1 MKKIFLS
8 ILGTLIFSLFI
19 LLSIQDSFPSSPP
32 NKNILSNRTN
42 TPSIENVINPNN
54 FQKAYVKRAVDG
66 DTIVVTIDEKDYRVR
81 LIGIDTPES
90 TKQIEPYGKEASN
103 YTSSILTGKTIY
115 LEKDIRDTDKYD
127 RLLRYVWLEIPNE
140 ISADEIKKKLFNANL
155 LINGYATLF
164 TYPPDIKY
172 VEFLTLLE
180 REAKRNKI
188 GLWKIE
194 EKNSFKLE

>member
-194 EKNSFKLE
+194 EKIHSN